1 MEGVY
6 NGSKIMD
13 WRLDMIIDNSK
24 TNFEIKK
31 KKHKKVFN
39 PKSSE
44 IEDYN
49 FKIKKDNFQYKY
61 EKMLEL
67 KIERDK

>member
-1 MEGVY
+1 M
-6 NGSKIMD
+6 
-13 WRLDMIIDNSK
+13 
-24 TNFEIKK
+24 